1 MGQVIHQLPTGE
13 ILFFDGKKLTNIGKS
28 VKLKVLLD
36 QIEGSSATKAQKTRM
51 KKEIEEISKSN
62 QTESETKSPESDVLP
77 PGKISGWGVLNLGE
91 TRSAGKNL
99 YRKVADGW
107 YKIPVR

>member
-1 MGQVIHQLPTGE
+1 MAQVIHQLPTGE
-13 ILFFDGKKLTNIGKS
+13 ILWFDGKKLTNIGKS
-28 VKLKVLLD
+28 VKLKILLE

-51 KKEIEEISKSN
+51 KKEIEVLSN
-62 QTESETKSPESDVLP
+62 SSQTMSEPEVQESEILP
-77 PGKISGWGVLNLGE
+77 PGKISGWTSLKMGE
-91 TRSAGKNL
+91 TKSAGKNL